1 MLASDLYVACYTL
14 NMWSP
19 LPPLIVFGQQP
30 LWFWLIDYLRFYSP
44 DTACWLNMEKLSS
57 HKLPITMSQITNQ
70 NVVSFQ
76 LQLTISS
83 APLIKEICIRSA
95 GKKLKTS
102 NNDCS
107 SHIFFLVA

>member
-44 DTACWLNMEKLSS
+44 AAACWLNIEKLSS
-57 HKLPITMSQITNQ
+57 HKLPITLLSP
-70 NVVSFQ
+70 S
-76 LQLTISS
+76 LSISPP
-83 APLIKEICIRSA
+83 AP
-95 GKKLKTS
+95 T
-102 NNDCS
+102 D
-107 SHIFFLVA
+107 HIIPAP